1 MQEKGVSGDE
11 AVAAIAAMIQDSWR
25 VLNKACMEVKPA
37 LLPAVQ
43 LAASAARTCEV
54 MYLCGRDGYTFGDHV
69 KGLISAF
76 FLAPI
81 KL

>member
-1 MQEKGVSGDE
+1 
-11 AVAAIAAMIQDSWR
+11 
-25 VLNKACMEVKPA
+25 MEVKPA

-43 LAASAARTCEV
+43 LAARAARTCEV

-81 KL
+81 KLYALNEYYVVTNKFESV